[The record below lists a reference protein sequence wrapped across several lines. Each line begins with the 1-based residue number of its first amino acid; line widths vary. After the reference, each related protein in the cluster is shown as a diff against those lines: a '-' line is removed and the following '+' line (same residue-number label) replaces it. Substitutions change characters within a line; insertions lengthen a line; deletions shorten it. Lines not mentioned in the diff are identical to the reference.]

1 MLRCARLLPFTLVI
15 LVLACSKDNPVGP
28 PVVASVS
35 VTPGADTLIAFGRTR
50 QFSAVPKDANGNPVA
65 GVTLAWRSSNPLV
78 ATVDSATGIVT
89 AVGNGLSVI
98 RADAGGVIGQATLAV
113 AQVVATVVV
122 SPPSAGF
129 TAVGDTQRLAG
140 VAKDSGGAIV
150 QGVRFVWQS
159 SDQAVATVDTG
170 GLLRSKGP
178 GQTFITAAGRGVPGF
193 AVVTVTQTAARLVFV
208 GTPPNVVAGEL
219 FPAVI
224 QVEVRDSN
232 DALITTAR
240 NVISIDVGSGLAGN
254 LVGAQSAGAVGGV
267 ATFAGLSY
275 AGIAGFHTLLAT
287 AGGLTFGESG
297 PFLVSPGHVASLTVT
312 TPDSVSAGSPFQV
325 VANAFDVYGNVATTY
340 PDTIVLTASSVYH
353 GGLDRPTAATLV
365 GATATFDSL
374 VLNSPGNFTIT
385 ASDHGASG
393 SGATIAALTFGSVLG
408 AGNGGGCAT
417 SSVGLAYCW
426 GGGSYGQLG
435 GASVVNNSTVPRLVD
450 RSLTFT
456 QLAVATLGHT
466 CGLTAAGVAY
476 CWGLNNA
483 GQLGNGIL
491 FTDYEDS
498 VPRLVVGGY
507 TFSELAVGS
516 THTCGVTTAH
526 QIYCWGEDGRG
537 QLGSGKTTTY
547 GFTAT
552 PTLVASVLS
561 WAHVSVSDGFFS
573 SCGLTTTGD
582 AYCWG
587 ANEYGQLGDNAT
599 ADDSVP
605 VAVAGGT
612 TFTSIAVGGTHTC
625 AIAAADSTAY
635 CWGTNGIGRAAI
647 QIDSVAAKVDGST
660 RFLGIESYGDQS
672 CGQQPDL
679 HISCWDN
686 SFPGTR
692 PPTLDLTWGTPDA
705 IALGLGFECRL
716 IAGVVS
722 CRGSNYAGQLGDGTY
737 NNNFNTFSETLR
749 IQLGA
754 PAPVARTPKRS
765 RAR

>member
-1 MLRCARLLPFTLVI
+1 MPRYARLLPL
-15 LVLACSKDNPVGP
+15 LVLVFACSKDNPVGP
-28 PVVASVS
+28 PVVSTVT
-35 VTPGADTLIAFGRTR
+35 VTPGTDTLIALGRTR
-50 QFSAVPKDANGNPVA
+50 QFSAVPKDANGNPVS
-65 GVTLAWRSSNPLV
+65 GVTLVWRSSNPLV

-89 AVGNGLSVI
+89 AIGNGLSVI

-113 AQVVATVVV
+113 VQLVAIVVV

-159 SDQAVATVDTG
+159 SDQSVATVDTG

-240 NVISIDVGSGLAGN
+240 NVISIAVGSGFTGN

-275 AGIAGFHTLLAT
+275 AGIAGFHTLVAT
-287 AGGLTFGESG
+287 ASGLGFGESG
-297 PFLVSPGHVASLTVT
+297 PFLVSPGHVAFLTVT
-312 TPDSVSAGSPFQV
+312 TPDSVDAGSPFQV
-325 VANAFDVYGNVATTY
+325 VANAFDVYGNFATTY
-340 PDTIVLTASSVYH
+340 PDTIVLTATSVYH
-353 GGLDRPTAATLV
+353 GALDRPTAATLV
-365 GATATFDSL
+365 GPTATFDSV

-408 AGNGGGCAT
+408 AGNEGGCAT
-417 SSVGLAYCW
+417 SSAGLAFCW

-435 GASVVNNSTVPRLVD
+435 GGSVVTNSTVPRLVD

-456 QLAVATLGHT
+456 QLAVSTYGHT
-466 CGLTAAGVAY
+466 CGLTPAGDAY
-476 CWGLNNA
+476 CWGLNNV
-483 GQLGNGIL
+483 GQLGNGIV

-498 VPRLVVGGY
+498 VPRLVVGGHQ
-507 TFSELAVGS
+507 FSELAVGYI
-516 THTCGVTTAH
+516 HTCGVTTTH
-526 QIYCWGEDGRG
+526 QLYCWGDDSRG
-537 QLGSGKTTTY
+537 ELGSGKSVAN

-552 PTLVASVLS
+552 PTLVAGGLS
-561 WAHVSVSDGFFS
+561 WDHVSVSGGFFA
-573 SCGLTTTGD
+573 SCGLTTTGG

-587 ANEYGQLGDNAT
+587 ANEYAQLGDNAT

-605 VAVAGGT
+605 TPVVGGT
-612 TFTSIAVGGTHTC
+612 TFTSIAVGWTHTC

-635 CWGTNGIGRAAI
+635 CWGTNGIGRAAT
-647 QIDSVAAKVDGST
+647 QIDSVAAPVDGGT
-660 RFLGIESYGDQS
+660 RFLGIASGGDQS
-672 CGQQPDL
+672 CGTRAD
-679 HISCWDN
+679 HNISCWDN
-686 SFPGTR
+686 SFATTR
-692 PPTLDLTWGTPDA
+692 PPTLDAAWGTPDA
-705 IALGLGFECRL
+705 IAIGLYFDCRL

-722 CRGSNYAGQLGDGTY
+722 CRGFNYSGQLGDGTY
-737 NNNFNTFSETLR
+737 DNNFNNFSETLR

-754 PAPVARTPKRS
+754 PAPVARTRRS
-765 RAR
+765 R

>member
-1 MLRCARLLPFTLVI
+1 MSRYARLLPL
-15 LVLACSKDNPVGP
+15 LVLVFACSKDNPVGP
-28 PVVASVS
+28 PVVTSVA
-35 VTPGADTLIAFGRTR
+35 VTPGTDTLIALGRTR
-50 QFSAVPKDANGNPVA
+50 QFSAVPQDANGNPVT
-65 GVTLAWRSSNPLV
+65 GVTIVWRSSNPSV

-113 AQVVATVVV
+113 VQLVAIVVV

-159 SDQAVATVDTG
+159 SDQSVATVDTG

-240 NVISIDVGSGLAGN
+240 NVISIAVGSGFTGN

-267 ATFAGLSY
+267 ATFAGLTY
-275 AGIAGFHTLLAT
+275 AGIAGGHTLIAT
-287 AGGLTFGESG
+287 ASGLGFAESG
-297 PFLVSPGHVASLTVT
+297 PFLVSPGHVAFLTVT
-312 TPDSVSAGSPFQV
+312 TPDSVDAGSPFQV
-325 VANAFDVYGNVATTY
+325 VANAFDVYGNLATTY
-340 PDTIVLTASSVYH
+340 PDTIVLTATSVYH
-353 GGLDRPTAATLV
+353 GALDRPTAATLV
-365 GATATFDSL
+365 GPTATFDSV

-385 ASDHGASG
+385 ASDHGATG
-393 SGATIAALTFGSVLG
+393 SGPTIAALTFGTVLS
-408 AGNGGGCAT
+408 AGNAGGCAT
-417 SSVGLAYCW
+417 SSAGLAYCW
-426 GGGSYGQLG
+426 GGGPYGQLG
-435 GASVVNNSTVPRLVD
+435 GGSVVNNSTVPRLVD

-456 QLAVATLGHT
+456 QLAAATIGHA
-466 CGLTAAGVAY
+466 CGLTPAGDAY
-476 CWGLNNA
+476 CWGLNNE
-483 GQLGNGIL
+483 GQVGNGIE

-498 VPRLVVGGY
+498 VPRLVVGGHK
-507 TFSELAVGS
+507 FLELAVGNLHS
-516 THTCGVTTAH
+516 CGVTTAH
-526 QIYCWGEDGRG
+526 EIYCWGDDSRG
-537 QLGSGKTTTY
+537 ELGSGKSTTY

-552 PTLVASVLS
+552 PTLVAGGLS
-561 WAHVSVSDGFFS
+561 WDHVSVSGGFSF
-573 SCGLTTTGD
+573 SCGLTTTGA

-587 ANEYGQLGDNAT
+587 ANEYAQLGDNST
-599 ADDSVP
+599 SDDSVP
-605 VAVAGGT
+605 TAVVGGT
-612 TFTSIAVGGTHTC
+612 TFTSIAVGWTQTC

-635 CWGTNGIGRAAI
+635 CWGTNGIGRAAT
-647 QIDSVAAKVDGST
+647 QIDSVAAPVDGGT
-660 RFLGIESYGDQS
+660 RFLGVASGADKS
-672 CGQQPDL
+672 CGTGTDL
-679 HISCWDN
+679 HVTCWV
-686 SFPGTR
+686 SSPTPALR
-692 PPTLDLTWGTPDA
+692 VPTLDLAWGTPDV
-705 IALGLGFECRL
+705 IALGFGFECRL

-722 CRGSNYAGQLGDGTY
+722 CRGSNYSGQLGDGTY

-754 PAPVARTPKRS
+754 PAPVARTRRS
-765 RAR
+765 R